1 MGKNRWGNRLVV
13 TLVFPN
19 SLRTEL
25 EHKVIQGY
33 PHETCGLLLGD
44 RTNSGGAIK
53 QIVSARNLNEGRTKD
68 RFLLDPKDF
77 LQADQTARSAG
88 WEVLGI
94 WHSHPDHPAE
104 PSNTDLDNAWPDWSY
119 VIASVS
125 RQGVQAV
132 RSWRLQN
139 NVFVEEV
146 IQA

>member
-1 MGKNRWGNRLVV
+1 M
-13 TLVFPN
+13 LVFPN
-19 SLRTEL
+19 SLRAEL
-25 EHKVIQGY
+25 EYKVVQGY
-33 PHETCGLLLGD
+33 PNETCGLLLGD
-44 RTNSGGAIK
+44 RIDSGGVIK
-53 QIVSARNLNEGRTKD
+53 QIVFARNLNQERARD

-77 LQADQTARSAG
+77 LQADQTAHSAG

-104 PSNTDLDNAWPDWSY
+104 PSKTDRDNAWPDWSY
-119 VIASVS
+119 VIVSVF
-125 RQGVQAV
+125 RHGVQAV